1 MKISKKT
8 IMKLKKDL
16 IELVIATLGYA
27 WITFTYGSFVLLIIS
42 GYESLGFFLIGQFSF
57 ILAVIGSKAYKNWKE
72 KIAMIGMDRAE
83 SERLEKKED
92 ILN

>member
-57 ILAVIGSKAYKNWKE
+57 ILAVIGSKAYKKWKE
-72 KIAMIGMDRAE
+72 KIVMKGRE
-83 SERLEKKED
+83 ELQNERR
-92 ILN
+92 

>member
-57 ILAVIGSKAYKNWKE
+57 ILAVIGSKAYKKWKE
-72 KIAMIGMDRAE
+72 KIAMKGRE
-83 SERLEKKED
+83 ELQNERR
-92 ILN
+92 